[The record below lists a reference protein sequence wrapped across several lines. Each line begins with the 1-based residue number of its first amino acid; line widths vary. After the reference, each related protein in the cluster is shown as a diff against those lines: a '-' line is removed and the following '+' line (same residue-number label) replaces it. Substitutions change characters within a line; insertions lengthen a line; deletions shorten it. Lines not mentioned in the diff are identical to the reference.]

1 MIINTGLGSLL
12 LLLLLLPKI
21 NLTPLVSIDFF
32 TELGVSLSETNIFTS
47 EFLSFKRIYTIDF
60 LQEYKID
67 FYYIILKYI
76 YINLDYILFNFYK
89 IKWPRIAS
97 EETKKNMYTSISF
110 LLIVHC
116 CILKIFTATYKAATG
131 I

>member
-1 MIINTGLGSLL
+1 LIINTGLGSLL

-67 FYYIILKYI
+67 FYYIILK
-76 YINLDYILFNFYK
+76 
-89 IKWPRIAS
+89 
-97 EETKKNMYTSISF
+97 
-110 LLIVHC
+110 
-116 CILKIFTATYKAATG
+116 
-131 I
+131 

>member
-67 FYYIILKYI
+67 FYYIILK
-76 YINLDYILFNFYK
+76 
-89 IKWPRIAS
+89 
-97 EETKKNMYTSISF
+97 
-110 LLIVHC
+110 
-116 CILKIFTATYKAATG
+116 
-131 I
+131 